1 MFGWLPDYPDSR
13 DYTRETNEINAI
25 LKPSGGAG
33 ATGDS
38 GGAIPPKVDLR
49 PLCSPIVNQGNLG
62 SCTAN
67 AASGILEFFQKKAYG
82 AFSPVSRLFIY
93 KATRNLMKMK
103 GDSGAYIRSTFGALA
118 LFGAPPEKF
127 LSYDIEKFDSEPP
140 AFCYSFAQNYKA
152 LKYFR
157 LDEQGNTEPETL
169 NSIKQTLNQQIPC
182 MFGFTVYS
190 SINDAKGGK
199 IPFPERTDS
208 VLGGH
213 AVAAVGYDDSLKINN
228 STGAF
233 IIRNSWGTEWGDSGY
248 GYLPYDYLTEG
259 LAMDWWALISAEWTD
274 AKAFEV

>member
-13 DYTRETNEINAI
+13 DYTRETSEINSI
-25 LKPSGGAG
+25 LKIGG
-33 ATGDS
+33 GD
-38 GGAIPPKVDLR
+38 GGSETLPPKIDLR
-49 PLCSPIVNQGNLG
+49 PICSPIVNQGSIG

-82 AFSPVSRLFIY
+82 ACSPVSRIFIY

-103 GDSGAYIRSTFGALA
+103 GDSGAYIRSTMGALA
-118 LFGAPPEKF
+118 LFGAPPEKY
-127 LSYDIEKFDSEPP
+127 LTYEIERFDFEPP

-157 LDEQGNTEPETL
+157 LDEQGNSEKETL
-169 NSIKQTLNQQIPC
+169 DSIKQTINQQIPA

-190 SINDAKGGK
+190 SINEIKGGK
-199 IPFPERTDS
+199 IPFPERNDS

-213 AVAAVGYDDSLKINN
+213 AVVAVGYDDSMKISN

-233 IIRNSWGTEWGDSGY
+233 IIRNSWGVEWGDSGY
-248 GYLPYDYLTEG
+248 GYLPYDYLTKG
-259 LAMDWWALISAEWTD
+259 LAMDWWALISADWVDTWQF
-274 AKAFEV
+274 A